1 MATSV
6 YKSGFTNLMDGTE
19 IYMTPLKIK
28 YLRQFL
34 EEFAKIKDCQNDM
47 ESLEVL
53 SKCATV
59 AMKQY
64 YPSIKTIEELED
76 NVDLATIYI
85 ILEYAADIVFNKK
98 DESVPV
104 KESVKK
110 GSGTWD
116 DLDLAGLESEIFM
129 LGIWKDYEELETSL
143 SIPELTAILEQKREA
158 EYDDKKFMAALQGVD
173 LDQQS
178 GKQNAW
184 EEMKA
189 RVFSGGATNDPNDI
203 TAFQGANAQK
213 AGFGIGMGIDY
224 EKV

>member
-1 MATSV
+1 MATSI
-6 YKSGFTNLMDGTE
+6 YKSGFTELVDGTE

-28 YLRQFL
+28 YLRHFL
-34 EEFAKIKDCQNDM
+34 QEFEKIKDCQNDI

-53 SKCATV
+53 AKCATV

-64 YPSIKTIEELED
+64 YPSIKTVEQLED
-76 NVDLATIYI
+76 SVDLSTIYT
-85 ILEYAADIVFNKK
+85 ILEYAADIVFNRK
-98 DESVPV
+98 DEQEPV

-110 GSGTWD
+110 KSGSWE
-116 DLDLAGLESEIFM
+116 DLDLAALESEVFM

-143 SIPELTAILEQKREA
+143 SLPELTAILEQKREA
-158 EYDDKKFMAALQGVD
+158 EYEDKKFMAALQGVD

-203 TAFQGANAQK
+203 TAFQGANAQQ
-213 AGFGIGMGIDY
+213 AGFGIGMGLSY

>member
-6 YKSGFTNLMDGTE
+6 YKSGFTTFIDGTE

-34 EEFAKIKDCQNDM
+34 DEFEKIKQCTNDM

-53 SKCATV
+53 AKCATI

-64 YPSIKTIEELED
+64 YPLIKTVEDLED
-76 NVDLATIYI
+76 NVDIATIYT
-85 ILEYAADIVFNKK
+85 ILEYAADIAFNKK
-98 DESVPV
+98 QEDAPV
-104 KESVKK
+104 KESVRKK
-110 GSGTWD
+110 SGTWE
-116 DLDLAGLESEIFM
+116 DLDLASLESEAFM
-129 LGIWKDYEELETSL
+129 LGIWKDYEELEVSL
-143 SIPELTAILEQKREA
+143 SIPELTAILDQKRET
-158 EYDDKKFMAALQGVD
+158 EYEDKKFMAALQGVD
-173 LDQQS
+173 LDKQS

-189 RVFSGGATNDPNDI
+189 RVFSGGSTNDPNDI
-203 TAFQGANAQK
+203 TALQGANAQK